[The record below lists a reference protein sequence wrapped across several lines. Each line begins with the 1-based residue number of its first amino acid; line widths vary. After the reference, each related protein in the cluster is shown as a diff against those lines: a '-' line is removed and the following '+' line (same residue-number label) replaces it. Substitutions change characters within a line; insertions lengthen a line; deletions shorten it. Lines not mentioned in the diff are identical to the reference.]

1 MKKKWARTVAAAM
14 AGFLALIMLASLVL
28 PYLAM

>member
-1 MKKKWARTVAAAM
+1 MKKKWTRAIATAM

-28 PYLAM
+28 PYLTL